1 MILILNTYE
10 ETLLY
15 TLLIDFCQGRTR
27 VAGYKH
33 GPQNPNASLD
43 VFTVLFTGDCWRK
56 MIAFAGYFKIKLQS

>member
-1 MILILNTYE
+1 MILILNTNE

-33 GPQNPNASLD
+33 DPKIQMLPL
-43 VFTVLFTGDCWRK
+43 TCLLF
-56 MIAFAGYFKIKLQS
+56 YLQGIVGEK